1 MNDRNMRERAAL
13 AAQLVSR
20 FFSRRDKTVKEVAM
34 GVFLCPVCDVFTEDA
49 SKHRHGEFL
58 E

>member
-1 MNDRNMRERAAL
+1 MESIGDRLSE
-13 AAQLVSR
+13 LVSR
-20 FFSRRDKTVKEVAM
+20 FFSRREKTKEVAI
-34 GVFLCPVCDVFTEDA
+34 GVFLCPVCDVFTDDA